1 MHKVLVIDGGV
12 PSSKRIA
19 SALTESGFEVIVASS
34 EAEGLKMADEAS
46 PDAIVVRDNPSHL
59 DGFKLCQPLRR
70 LFNLPL
76 ILLGDKSEA
85 EVYPPTFKA
94 PADWDYY
101 MPLPINCEELAARIK
116 VLLWRYGRVSKPG
129 IK

>member
-1 MHKVLVIDGGV
+1 MYKVLVIDDGV

-34 EAEGLKMADEAS
+34 ESEGLNTADEAS

-70 LFNLPL
+70 IFNLPL

-85 EVYPPTFKA
+85 EVYPLTFKA

-101 MPLPINCEELAARIK
+101 MPLPINYEELAARIK
-116 VLLWRYGRVSKPG
+116 VLLWRYGKAELPHRR
-129 IK
+129 